1 MPRHTSGTGASF
13 SRDGRERSSRAPHA
27 SARCRAA
34 IHTTATLAAS
44 PAHCSQIR
52 LNLSTTCKAKQHL
65 DVLYLLF
72 TCLMML
78 FNFCKTIHS
87 HSLWCDI
94 FETRVDPISL
104 LSLSCSLRYS
114 PWKERPASEPLLYSS
129 QSKDLSQSTHR
140 TDI

>member
-13 SRDGRERSSRAPHA
+13 SRDGRERSSRAPRA

-44 PAHCSQIR
+44 PARFSQIR

-104 LSLSCSLRYS
+104 LSLSLQLKILTLEGETCIRTPPIL
-114 PWKERPASEPLLYSS
+114 K
-129 QSKDLSQSTHR
+129 SKQGSFLEHPPH
-140 TDI
+140 